1 MMDKDE
7 IIKYMLLKEQTAYEK
22 SKIDSNNIK
31 TIIITLLICLTI
43 ISLSFM
49 YLVVPV
55 EEETGVADNGSQVV
69 VHSTVA
75 GDNTNG
81 L

>member
-1 MMDKDE
+1 MNKDKVLE
-7 IIKYMLLKEQTAYEK
+7 YMLANEKARYDANKELYKTVK
-22 SKIDSNNIK
+22 SISI
-31 TIIITLLICLTI
+31 TIIICLTI
-43 ISLSFM
+43 SICFFM
-49 YLVVPV
+49 YFVVPV
-55 EEETGVADNGSQVV
+55 EEETSIADNGSQVV